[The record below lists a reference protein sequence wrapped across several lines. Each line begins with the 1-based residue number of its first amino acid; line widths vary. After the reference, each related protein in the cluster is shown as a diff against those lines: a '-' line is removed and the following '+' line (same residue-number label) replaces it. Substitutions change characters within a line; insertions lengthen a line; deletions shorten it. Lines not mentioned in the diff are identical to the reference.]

1 MPKEFLDT
9 NILVYAN
16 DRAAEEK
23 QNAAISLIKGLIS
36 SGSGVL
42 STQVQMEY
50 AAVAKGKLG
59 QPREAIT
66 RQLFVL
72 ERLEVVAVSGEIVR
86 NGLELSEAFGVS
98 FWDAVILAA
107 AHAARCE
114 TLWSEDF
121 QHDRLYGSV
130 RVRNLFLA

>member
-16 DRAAEEK
+16 DRGAEEK
-23 QNAAISLIKGLIS
+23 QNVAISLVKGLVR

-50 AAVAKGKLG
+50 AAVATGKLR
-59 QPREAIT
+59 QSRDAIT

-72 ERLEVVAVSGEIVR
+72 ERLEVVAVSGEIIR
-86 NGLELSEAFGVS
+86 NGLELSEAFDVS
-98 FWDAVILAA
+98 FWDAAILAA
-107 AHAARCE
+107 ALAARCE
-114 TLWSEDF
+114 TVWSEDF
-121 QHDRLYGSV
+121 QHDQLYGSV
-130 RVRNLFLA
+130 RVRNPFLA

>member
-9 NILVYAN
+9 NILIYAN
-16 DRAAEEK
+16 DRAAQEK
-23 QNAAISLIKGLIS
+23 QNAAISLVKGLIR

-50 AAVAKGKLG
+50 AAVAAGKLG

-72 ERLEVVAVSGEIVR
+72 ERLEVVSVSGEIIR

-121 QHDRLYGSV
+121 QPDRLHGSV
-130 RVRNLFLA
+130 RVRNPFLG

>member
-16 DRAAEEK
+16 DRAAHEK
-23 QNAAISLIKGLIS
+23 QNAAISLVKGLIS

-50 AAVAKGKLG
+50 AAVATGKLG

-72 ERLEVVAVSGEIVR
+72 ERLEVVPVSGEIVR
-86 NGLELSEAFGVS
+86 NGLEFSETFGVS

-121 QHDRLYGSV
+121 EHNRLYGSV
-130 RVRNLFLA
+130 RVRNPFID

>member
-9 NILVYAN
+9 SILVYAN
-16 DRAAEEK
+16 DRAAKEK
-23 QNAAISLIKGLIS
+23 QNVAISLVKGLIR
-36 SGSGVL
+36 SGGGVL

-50 AAVAKGKLG
+50 AAVATGKLG

-72 ERLEVVAVSGEIVR
+72 ERLEVVAVSGETVR
-86 NGLELSEAFGVS
+86 NGLELAEAFDVS
-98 FWDAVILAA
+98 FRNALVLAA

-114 TLWSEDF
+114 ILWSEDF
-121 QHDRLYGSV
+121 QHDRLYGAV
-130 RVRNLFLA
+130 RVRNPFLA

>member
-16 DRAAEEK
+16 DRATEEK
-23 QNAAISLIKGLIS
+23 QKAAISLVKGLIS

-50 AAVAKGKLG
+50 AAVAAGKLG

-66 RQLFVL
+66 RQLFLL
-72 ERLEVVAVSGEIVR
+72 ERLEVVSVSGEIIR
-86 NGLELSEAFGVS
+86 NGLELSETFGVS

-107 AHAARCE
+107 AHTARCE

-130 RVRNLFLA
+130 RVRNPFLA